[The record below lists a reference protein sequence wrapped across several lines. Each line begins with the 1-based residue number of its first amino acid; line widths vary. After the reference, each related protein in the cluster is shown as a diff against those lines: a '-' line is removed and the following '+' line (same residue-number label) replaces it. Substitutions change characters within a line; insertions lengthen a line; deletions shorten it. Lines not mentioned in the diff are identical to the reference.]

1 MACSALWHKTIFR
14 RRITCSPLQWHVIAP
29 AQIARALW
37 WYYMSKLIE
46 LMDTVFFVLR
56 KKDNQLTYL
65 HVYHHSTMFFFWWIG
80 IRWVAG
86 GSCKTKCPPQ
96 LVNNAL
102 TACIGTVLIVSLR
115 INKYAHRMRIE
126 TLDIHSSPRSVFR
139 FLLL

>member
-1 MACSALWHKTIFR
+1 MNTGAVVNQKQGNNSAFLAF
-14 RRITCSPLQWHVIAP
+14 
-29 AQIARALW
+29 QIARALW

-86 GSCKTKCPPQ
+86 GSGKT
-96 LVNNAL
+96 N
-102 TACIGTVLIVSLR
+102 G
-115 INKYAHRMRIE
+115 
-126 TLDIHSSPRSVFR
+126 
-139 FLLL
+139 